1 MQPGAPFIFCV
12 PSDYFLSFLSISGG
26 LRRVG
31 LGGLAGRYE
40 NFFNRISRHHHC
52 DGPDVWRA
60 RLAAAGLTLERHWY
74 YFSPAALR
82 ALEWGHYF
90 GLPAA
95 VAHTLTGRWVLAPNR
110 ANLAVTERLLRRY
123 YDEPLPEKGA
133 YLFFIARKAKS
144 ASGV

>member
-1 MQPGAPFIFCV
+1 MAEPGA
-12 PSDYFLSFLSISGG
+12 DGEGG
-26 LRRVG
+26 RAG
-31 LGGLAGRYE
+31 LGQQLGGGAKHQLRAQDVHGQRGGAE
-40 NFFNRISRHHHC
+40 DRST
-52 DGPDVWRA
+52 DGQA
-60 RLAAAGLTLERHWY
+60 EEA
-74 YFSPAALR
+74 AALR

-110 ANLAVTERLLRRY
+110 ANLALTERLLRRY